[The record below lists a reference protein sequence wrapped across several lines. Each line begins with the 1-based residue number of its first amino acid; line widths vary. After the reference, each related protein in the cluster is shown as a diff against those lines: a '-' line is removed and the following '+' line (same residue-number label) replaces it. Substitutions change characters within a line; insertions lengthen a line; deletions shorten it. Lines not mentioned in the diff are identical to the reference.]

1 MVPYG
6 GLADAAVRAGDTVV
20 VAPATGRFSGAAVLV
35 ALTMGAKVVALGRRQ
50 HALDELVKSLGNP
63 HGLRTATMVGN
74 VEKDTAT
81 LAQAVGP
88 RGADCVLDFSPPAA
102 GAYGVTPS
110 YLAAS
115 INVLRRGGTLSL
127 MGGIVGGVEISY
139 ITVLFKNL
147 IVRGRF
153 VYERHHA
160 EQVIKLVESGK
171 LRIGQQVGMTTAAI
185 FGLEHYER
193 ALDEAEKLPGW
204 GKIIQIMP

>member
-35 ALTMGAKVVALGRRQ
+35 ALAMGAKLVALGRRQ

-63 HGLRTATMVGN
+63 HGLRTVAMVGN

-110 YLAAS
+110 HLAAS

-127 MGGIVGGVEISY
+127 MGGIVGGVEIPY

-185 FGLEHYER
+185 FGLEQYGR